1 MSASMPKTIET
12 ITTARPKYIFLTAK
26 SGAGKTY
33 FANQL
38 KDYKV
43 LELDKVVHMTGL
55 QFAIAGRNAFAMY
68 KNRLSESVMTAF
80 VANIHSFLERNAT
93 TPIVVEGAISD
104 ASLVRRIFSGP
115 YAVFTF
121 VYLYPTDEEV
131 YAERLMKRLIVS
143 MAIATAFTEPGLTGE
158 RPFKED
164 SCGLEKQSSGFIDL
178 PNRVDTHYF
187 YWYFESRNKPSTDP
201 LVLWIPGGPGEGG
214 TYGLLAENGPCT
226 VNDNLSTSTNPYSW
240 TTVANMVWVDLPANS
255 GFSYS
260 TVAEDDEFT
269 DERVAESVFWFLQ
282 RFFKKHRELQ
292 GRKLFLVG
300 ESYGGHFV
308 PSVAHYIW
316 KKQHN
321 HLFDK
326 ADPDLI
332 PINLHGI
339 AIGNGLTDSVEIYSH
354 TVDMAVNNAYNITL
368 VNETQLAALTAA
380 APKCRDL
387 MTKCQTN
394 TSICQEAGSF
404 WQTKQYSPLL
414 ETGLSPYD
422 IRKECETAVSDSVA
436 CQLKMP
442 KIKAYLDSPQVRE
455 FLGVDPSF
463 GEWVMLNYTI
473 NANFF
478 GAPHYSGFISVANKV
493 SDLLDAGLRVLLYV
507 GDADL
512 LCNIYAIKATAEK
525 LKWSGSEGF
534 NATKERLYLT
544 ASGIANAGT
553 VRSYSRLTYVAVH
566 NAGHMVP
573 GDQPELAL
581 DMTSKFIRNET
592 F

>member
-1 MSASMPKTIET
+1 MSASMSKTIET
-12 ITTARPKYIFLTAK
+12 ITTTHPKYIFLTAK

-33 FANQL
+33 FSNQL

-80 VANIHSFLERNAT
+80 VNNIHSFLERNAT
-93 TPIVVEGAISD
+93 TLIVVEGAISD

-131 YAERLMKRLIVS
+131 YAERLMKR
-143 MAIATAFTEPGLTGE
+143 FT
-158 RPFKED
+158 
-164 SCGLEKQSSGFIDL
+164 
-178 PNRVDTHYF
+178 
-187 YWYFESRNKPSTDP
+187 FESTNNVRSLAIWPDVTPELEAEP
-201 LVLWIPGGPGEGG
+201 LTSPKLREFMHRMARESIAKSKDRYRYFVDNGFDVCRGPGEGG

-339 AIGNGLTDSVEIYSH
+339 AIGNGLTDSVEVYSH

-380 APKCRDL
+380 APKCRGL

-414 ETGLSPYD
+414 ETGRSPYD
-422 IRKECETAVSDSVA
+422 IRKECETAVWDSVA
-436 CQLKMP
+436 CQLKMS

-463 GEWVMLNYTI
+463 GEWAMLNYTI

-478 GAPHYSGFISVANKV
+478 GAPHYSGFISVADKV
-493 SDLLDAGLRVLLYV
+493 SDLLNAGLHVLLYV

-525 LKWSGSEGF
+525 LKWSGSGDF
-534 NATKERLYLT
+534 NATKECLYLT
-544 ASGIANAGT
+544 ASGISNAGT

-581 DMTSKFIRNET
+581 DVISKFIRNET

>member
-1 MSASMPKTIET
+1 
-12 ITTARPKYIFLTAK
+12 
-26 SGAGKTY
+26 
-33 FANQL
+33 
-38 KDYKV
+38 
-43 LELDKVVHMTGL
+43 
-55 QFAIAGRNAFAMY
+55 MY

-104 ASLVRRIFSGP
+104 ASL
-115 YAVFTF
+115 
-121 VYLYPTDEEV
+121 
-131 YAERLMKRLIVS
+131 
-143 MAIATAFTEPGLTGE
+143 
-158 RPFKED
+158 
-164 SCGLEKQSSGFIDL
+164 
-178 PNRVDTHYF
+178 
-187 YWYFESRNKPSTDP
+187 SRNKPSTDP

-442 KIKAYLDSPQVRE
+442 KIKAYLDSPQ
-455 FLGVDPSF
+455 
-463 GEWVMLNYTI
+463 
-473 NANFF
+473 
-478 GAPHYSGFISVANKV
+478 
-493 SDLLDAGLRVLLYV
+493 
-507 GDADL
+507 
-512 LCNIYAIKATAEK
+512 ATAEK
-525 LKWSGSEGF
+525 LKWSGSE
-534 NATKERLYLT
+534 
-544 ASGIANAGT
+544 GIANAGT